1 METAPD
7 SVLCINCRTRS
18 RRGQTPSQRLRFA
31 LWTLANAKN
40 VPDAEWEAYYLD
52 KMNSLID
59 MVYQKAMEAGKP
71 I

>member
-1 METAPD
+1 M
-7 SVLCINCRTRS
+7 
-18 RRGQTPSQRLRFA
+18 
-31 LWTLANAKN
+31 WTLANAKN